1 MPLPYSAGMQILV
14 TNDDGIDSPGL
25 LALKTAL
32 DRLGDVMV
40 IAPQQNR
47 SAIGR
52 GITITRPLHVD
63 ERVLPDGSMGYAVDG
78 TPVDCVRFAAAG
90 LVDGRVPD
98 VVVSG
103 INQGYNLGDDVTY
116 SGTVAAAYEGML
128 LGVPAVAV
136 SQGALDGGHWHNGGS
151 TYEFT
156 FAARFTAE
164 LVSLVTDEA
173 FPPRRLV
180 SVNIPGIPPGAIA
193 GVRVARLGR
202 RIYYDSLQLVDD
214 GDERRRYVIYGD
226 DPAHHAE
233 DGTDFAAIEN
243 GFITVTPIVRDWTEF
258 PSMEAFAQQDLGA
271 IMDTVR
277 DETR

>member
-1 MPLPYSAGMQILV
+1 MQILV

-32 DRLGDVMV
+32 DPLGDVMV
-40 IAPQQNR
+40 IAPQANR

-52 GITITRPLHVD
+52 GITIARPLHVD
-63 ERVLPDGSMGYAVDG
+63 ERVLADGSIGYAVDG
-78 TPVDCVRFAAAG
+78 TPVDCVRFAAVG
-90 LVDGRVPD
+90 LVDGMTPD

-128 LGVPAVAV
+128 LGLPALAV

-151 TYEFT
+151 TYEFA
-156 FAARFTAE
+156 FGARFTAE
-164 LVSLVTDEA
+164 LVAIITDEA

-180 SVNIPGIPPGAIA
+180 SVNIPGLPPGAIA

-214 GDERRRYVIYGD
+214 GDETRRRYVIYGD
-226 DPAHHAE
+226 DPAHHPE
-233 DGTDFAAIEN
+233 DGTDFTAVES
-243 GFITVTPIVRDWTEF
+243 GFISVTPIVRDWTEF
-258 PSMEAFAQQDLGA
+258 ASMEAFDAQDLGGLVD
-271 IMDTVR
+271 IVR
-277 DETR
+277 EELR